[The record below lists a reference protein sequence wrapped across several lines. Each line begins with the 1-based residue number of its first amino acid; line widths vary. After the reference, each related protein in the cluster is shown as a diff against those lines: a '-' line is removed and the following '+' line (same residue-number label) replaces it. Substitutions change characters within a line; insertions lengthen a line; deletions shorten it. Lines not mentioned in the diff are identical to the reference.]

1 VHTMSRVRRHRVATT
16 ASIAVGFGLALC
28 FACALGSAFA
38 LAATSAAPTAPIAQK
53 AQAPAQSTQSPQSAA
68 QSAQAAARA
77 PQTAQSAQAVEVV
90 PVVSKAVERQ
100 VKLPGEFQP
109 YLAVPIVAKV
119 SGVVKKGEL
128 LATLEAPEMQAHII
142 EAQSKAQAL
151 DLQRT
156 EAQAKL
162 AAAQS
167 TSDRLKAASATPG
180 VVAENDVIVAQ
191 KNVEAAQALVRSYEG
206 SIKAA
211 QAQVQAVRD
220 LEQYLHIRAPFDGI
234 ITERNVHP
242 GALVGP
248 NTASTPLLRLH
259 QVSRLR
265 LIVAVPE
272 ALVGAIVKGARV
284 PFSVPAYP
292 GEQFSGTVSLV
303 SHDLDPKTRSMAVEL
318 EFRNA
323 DLRLG
328 AGMYPEVQWPV
339 KRPQPSLLVPPTSIV
354 TTTERTF
361 VIRLKADGTAEW
373 VNVGRGARVGD
384 LIEVFGPL
392 RQGDTIVRRASDEL
406 REGTRLKAQTPKAS

>member
-1 VHTMSRVRRHRVATT
+1 MNRVHNVAT
-16 ASIAVGFGLALC
+16 IALSLALG
-28 FACALGSAFA
+28 ALGATA
-38 LAATSAAPTAPIAQK
+38 LAQTS
-53 AQAPAQSTQSPQSAA
+53 
-68 QSAQAAARA
+68 
-77 PQTAQSAQAVEVV
+77 VDVV
-90 PVVSKAVERQ
+90 TVVSKPVERQ

-119 SGVVKKGEL
+119 SGFVKAITVDRGSVVKQGQL
-128 LATLEAPEMQAHII
+128 LATLDAPEMQAQVI

-151 DLQRT
+151 DLQRA

-167 TSDRLKAASATPG
+167 TYDRLKAASATPG
-180 VVAENDVIVAQ
+180 VVAENDVVVAE

-211 QAQVQAVRD
+211 QAQVQAVHD
-220 LEQYLHIRAPFDGI
+220 LEQYLHIKAPFDGI

-248 NTASTPLLRLH
+248 NTAATPLLRLH

-265 LIVAVPE
+265 LVVAVPE
-272 ALVGAIVKGARV
+272 ALVGGIVQGARV
-284 PFSVPAYP
+284 PFTVPAYP
-292 GEQFSGTVSLV
+292 GEPFYGTVSLV
-303 SHDLDPKTRSMAVEL
+303 SHDLDAKTRSMPVEL
-318 EFRNA
+318 EVRNA

-339 KRPQPSLLVPPTSIV
+339 KRPQPSLLVPPTAVV

-361 VIRLKADGTAEW
+361 VIRVKADGTAEW

-384 LIEVFGPL
+384 LIEVFGSL
-392 RQGDTIVRRASDEL
+392 RPGDSIVRRGSDEL
-406 REGTRLKAQTPKAS
+406 REGTTLKAQPAKTS

>member
-1 VHTMSRVRRHRVATT
+1 MNRA
-16 ASIAVGFGLALC
+16 AE
-28 FACALGSAFA
+28 SAA
-38 LAATSAAPTAPIAQK
+38 LAALTIVLGVALSVTTGA
-53 AQAPAQSTQSPQSAA
+53 
-68 QSAQAAARA
+68 
-77 PQTAQSAQAVEVV
+77 QTAVDVV
-90 PVVSKAVERQ
+90 TVVSKPVERQ
-100 VKLPGEFQP
+100 VKLPGELQP

-119 SGVVKKGEL
+119 SGFVKTLTVDRGSVVKQGQL
-128 LATLEAPEMQAHII
+128 LATLDAPEMQAQII

-151 DLQRT
+151 ALQRA

-167 TSDRLKAASATPG
+167 TFDRLKAASATPG

-191 KNVEAAQALVRSYEG
+191 KNAEAAQALVRSYEG
-206 SIKAA
+206 SIAA
-211 QAQVQAVRD
+211 AEAQLQGVRD
-220 LEQYLHIRAPFDGI
+220 LEQYLHIKAPFDGI

-265 LIVAVPE
+265 LVVAVPE

-284 PFSVPAYP
+284 PFNVLAYP
-292 GEQFSGTVSLV
+292 GEQFYGTVNLV
-303 SHDLDPKTRSMAVEL
+303 AHDLDAKTRSMAVEL
-318 EFRNA
+318 DVRNA

-339 KRPQPSLLVPPTSIV
+339 KRPQPSLLVPPTSVV

-361 VIRLKADGTAEW
+361 VIRVKTDGTAEW
-373 VNVGRGARVGD
+373 VNVSRGARVGD
-384 LIEVFGPL
+384 LIEVFGQL
-392 RQGDTIVRRASDEL
+392 HQGDTIVRRGSDEL
-406 REGTRLKAQTPKAS
+406 REGTRLKAQTPKTS